1 MKIQGVRFNQ
11 AIHLGKSL
19 DLQSYVAEG
28 QSIMGDPVKLSRYD
42 GVFLQMDFTKGK
54 YSQLIP
60 WAQVACLFWEPSV
73 TDSAIK
79 RAKG

>member
-11 AIHLGKSL
+11 SIHLGKSL

-28 QSIMGDPVKLSRYD
+28 QMIQGDPVKLSRYD
-42 GVFLQMDFTKGK
+42 DVFLQMDFTKGE

-60 WAQVACLFWEPSV
+60 WAQVACLFWEPSD
-73 TDSAIK
+73 TNA
-79 RAKG
+79 AKQRSKG